1 MMQRHDPDT
10 PAAAIEEAADVRLS
24 WMLSAVASAT
34 RPPWRAPQAFLDLI
48 PHHIRRDRVF

>member
-10 PAAAIEEAADVRLS
+10 PAAAIEETADVRLS